1 MELWVTVAPSNS
13 QQFQHLFVQY
23 FHNIYTICAQ
33 YMHNIC
39 KIYVQVLH
47 NIFIIFVHY
56 LRNICIMYAQ
66 YLYNICTIYVLGR
79 LPSQLS
85 MHKFVLVVSEVR
97 GSKAMGFCSGTL
109 KVRLRCMFWWQYLH
123 AHRASMPVGFIVGS
137 RIWERLPYLLQNVA
151 NHS

>member
-1 MELWVTVAPSNS
+1 MEIWVTVAPSNS

-39 KIYVQVLH
+39 KIYVEVLH

-85 MHKFVLVVSEVR
+85 MHKFVLVECCRLHFLGDIVLILLTLLHLHLGEV
-97 GSKAMGFCSGTL
+97 
-109 KVRLRCMFWWQYLH
+109 V
-123 AHRASMPVGFIVGS
+123 FIFHQ
-137 RIWERLPYLLQNVA
+137 LLSFEQRW
-151 NHS
+151 STSW